1 MPDSRSCASHDE
13 WRFVR
18 EYCEA
23 ERRLT
28 GRGIFV
34 TLRTITGLSRIFFS
48 LHHFGWA
55 RRAKL
60 REVT

>member
-1 MPDSRSCASHDE
+1 M
-13 WRFVR
+13 R